1 MATRIPPVHA
11 LSAFEAAARHGSF
24 ALAAEELCITPSALS
39 HRIRLLEEFV
49 CESLFLRD
57 GRNVGLSE
65 FGRRYLDVVRQ
76 ALRTLTD
83 FPMPRRAA
91 SAQPR
96 VKVTLPPTFARYLL
110 VPRLATFTQR
120 HPDVAVEIYLSVPLY
135 DLSTAESDVEVRF
148 GAGKYPNLQSDM
160 LFAEPTF
167 AVASPDYLKQVGD
180 IATPA
185 DLDKATLIRSALEP
199 WQPWFEAV
207 GLDWSEPTTGIR
219 VDDLGLLLELIKYG
233 HGVGLTREHFAR
245 DMIERG
251 EIVRLFDLHQATP
264 PHAYYVVYEKQ
275 VRDRPEVALF
285 LDWIQ
290 EAFHDEMT

>member
-49 CESLFLRD
+49 GERLFLRD

-91 SAQPR
+91 SAQQR
-96 VKVTLPPTFARYLL
+96 IKVTAPPTFARYLL
-110 VPRLATFTQR
+110 IPHLASFTQQ
-120 HPDVAVEIYLSVPLY
+120 HPEIAIEIYLSVPLY
-135 DLSTAESDVEVRF
+135 DLALAESDVEVRF
-148 GAGKYPNLQSDM
+148 GPGKYPNLQCDK
-160 LFAEPTF
+160 LFSEPTF
-167 AVASPDYLKQVGD
+167 AVASPAYLKQVD
-180 IATPA
+180 PINTPA
-185 DLDKATLIRSALEP
+185 DLAKATLIRSALEP
-199 WQPWFEAV
+199 WQPWFEAA
-207 GLDWSEPTTGIR
+207 GLDWPEPSTGVR
-219 VDDLGLLLELIKYG
+219 VDDLGLLLEMVKHG

-245 DMIERG
+245 DMIAAG
-251 EIVRLFDLHQATP
+251 EIVRLFDMQMASP

-275 VRDRPEVALF
+275 VSERPEVVAF
-285 LDWIQ
+285 LQWMQ
-290 EAFHDEMT
+290 QTFRNV

>member
-49 CESLFLRD
+49 GERLFLRD

-91 SAQPR
+91 SAQQR
-96 VKVTLPPTFARYLL
+96 VKVTAPPTFARYLL
-110 VPRLATFTQR
+110 VPHLASFTEQ
-120 HPDVAVEIYLSVPLY
+120 HPEIAIEIYLSVPLY
-135 DLSTAESDVEVRF
+135 DLALAESDVEVRF
-148 GAGKYPNLQSDM
+148 GPGKYPNLQCDK
-160 LFAEPTF
+160 LFSEPTF
-167 AVASPDYLKQVGD
+167 AVASPAYLQQTGAINV
-180 IATPA
+180 PS
-185 DLDKATLIRSALEP
+185 DLEKATLIRSALEP
-199 WQPWFEAV
+199 WQPWFEAA
-207 GLDWSEPTTGIR
+207 GLDWPEPSTGVR
-219 VDDLGLLLELIKYG
+219 VDDLGLLLEMVKHG

-245 DMIERG
+245 DMIAAG
-251 EIVRLFDLHQATP
+251 EIVRLFDMQMASP
-264 PHAYYVVYEKQ
+264 PHSYFVVYEKQ
-275 VRDRPEVALF
+275 VSERPEVVAF
-285 LDWIQ
+285 LQWMQ
-290 EAFHDEMT
+290 QTFRNV